1 MYEKCDY
8 VAYDE
13 NPRNDLGAYQAISTA
28 TSGKRPDESSIHDII
43 ERKECSGGYDDEDL
57 VEDKH
62 AKASCVN
69 GGRVAKEKAD

>member
-1 MYEKCDY
+1 MYKECDY

-13 NPRNDLGAYQAISTA
+13 NSRDDLGSYQAISTP
-28 TSGKRPDESSIHDII
+28 TSGKGPDESSIHDII
-43 ERKECSGGYDDEDL
+43 ERKECSGGNDNEDL

-62 AKASCVN
+62 AKARCVN